1 MAGIYARLFGAG
13 VRWHYLEEPIQPKPV
28 NRCRGKREWAPFGR
42 RKKTRT
48 GPSVP
53 VRVLS
58 SKKSHE
64 GGGEHSADELDKAI
78 AVPTRLERNRGFGA
92 ANRASDSPSGR

>member
-1 MAGIYARLFGAG
+1 MRITGGAVSEGFTSPYEARPLLLQIRN
-13 VRWHYLEEPIQPKPV
+13 VPIFLTP
-28 NRCRGKREWAPFGR
+28 
-42 RKKTRT
+42 KKTRT

-64 GGGEHSADELDKAI
+64 GGGEHSADDLDKAI
-78 AVPTRLERNRGFGA
+78 CVPTRSGRKKRFGA
-92 ANRASDSPSGR
+92 VNPASDSPSGK